1 MSGCAVGVTK
11 GPEEGR
17 GAAEAGTTAVWRG
30 ETRSLVLRGLYTQTN
45 LATTNAAAS
54 DIHYNP
60 LQLYV
65 RRKIRNV

>member
-17 GAAEAGTTAVWRG
+17 GAEAGTTAVWRG

-65 RRKIRNV
+65 RWKIRSV